1 MSKMRQTQKTEKKD
15 NRKSILLI
23 ALLLMLVAIIGFG
36 GYTLSKYITSKKSE
50 GSAQVAKWGYT
61 ITANSDNLFG
71 KNYKYV
77 TNSSVV
83 TTDTA
88 NLTVSASGDYN
99 VVAPGT
105 KGSMSFTIKGKAEV
119 KSKITIAMSDVK
131 DVTLKYTEGE
141 ATAVNTY
148 NPVKWTLKKNGGE
161 VTGATGVTLA
171 TLLTKLNAETT
182 YEAGAPEVDDTYTI
196 EWAWAFEDG
205 TVKTDALDT
214 LLGMIANNNAVTENQ
229 HEGVTYKKAEGTV
242 TETSFKLSLSVVQVK
257 E

>member
-1 MSKMRQTQKTEKKD
+1 MSKMRQKQKTEKKD

-36 GYTLSKYITSKKSE
+36 GYTLSKYITSKSKT
-50 GSAQVAKWGYT
+50 GTAQVAKWGYT

-71 KNYKYV
+71 KNYKYD

-83 TTDTA
+83 TPDEA
-88 NLTVSASGDYN
+88 NLTVRASGTYN

-105 KGSMSFTIKGKAEV
+105 KGSMSFTIRGKAEV
-119 KSKITIAMSDVK
+119 KSKITINMSDVK
-131 DVTLKYTEGE
+131 DVTLKYTKGD
-141 ATAVNTY
+141 AADVNTY
-148 NPVKWTLKKNGGE
+148 NPVKWTLKKNDAE

-171 TLLTKLNAETT
+171 TLVTKLNAEAT
-182 YEAGAPEVDDTYTI
+182 YEAGAAEVDDTYTI
-196 EWAWAFEDG
+196 EWEWAFDDG
-205 TVKTDALDT
+205 TDETDALDT
-214 LLGMIANNNAVTENQ
+214 LLGMIANNDAVTENQ
-229 HEGVTYKKAEGTV
+229 HEGVTYKKANGTV